1 MYFVRS
7 DLQVDTLTY
16 DDLCEG
22 FTMLACVSVIKDL
35 ELKLSLPGRLT
46 ATVPITQISK

>member
-1 MYFVRS
+1 
-7 DLQVDTLTY
+7 VDTLTY
-16 DDLCEG
+16 DDLSEG
-22 FTMLACVSVIKDL
+22 FPLLACVSAVKDL